1 MPFIK
6 AFSINCRFFLDLV
19 IIVIQICM
27 QCNMNQCNNEFCLAQ
42 FNWVFQTFLFLY
54 KICVHSFCRR
64 KLYICYCHIPGSLGY
79 LIFQDCLILTYLV
92 LLLMDIK

>member
-42 FNWVFQTFLFLY
+42 FNGVFQTFLFF
-54 KICVHSFCRR
+54 V
-64 KLYICYCHIPGSLGY
+64 
-79 LIFQDCLILTYLV
+79 QDLCSQFLS
-92 LLLMDIK
+92 